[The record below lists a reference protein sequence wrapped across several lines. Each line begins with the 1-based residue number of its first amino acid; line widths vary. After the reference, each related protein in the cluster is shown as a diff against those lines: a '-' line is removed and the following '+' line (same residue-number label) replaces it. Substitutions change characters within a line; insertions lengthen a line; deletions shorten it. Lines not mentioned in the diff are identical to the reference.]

1 MASETRLRA
10 QCADDGD
17 TDREILRQIVCEERS
32 DECAICRKI
41 LSKGCGAERRL
52 RRMQRGGAGA
62 AVAEHKYAFAYAVR
76 CGHRNP
82 DIHKGKQT
90 R

>member
-1 MASETRLRA
+1 MAYETRLRA

-17 TDREILRQIVCEERS
+17 TDREILRQIVCEEHS

-41 LSKGCGAERRL
+41 LSKG
-52 RRMQRGGAGA
+52 
-62 AVAEHKYAFAYAVR
+62 
-76 CGHRNP
+76 
-82 DIHKGKQT
+82 IHKGKQP

>member
-1 MASETRLRA
+1 MPRQWLRLSQSIKSVAVGGQSPAQEPGLAARLASETRLRA

-32 DECAICRKI
+32 DECAIWRKI
-41 LSKGCGAERRL
+41 LSKG
-52 RRMQRGGAGA
+52 
-62 AVAEHKYAFAYAVR
+62 
-76 CGHRNP
+76 
-82 DIHKGKQT
+82 IHKGKQT